1 MWKLISL
8 RETDL
13 NGWCIREPFVSGRE
27 QDFER
32 ERGNKPISASLPLS
46 LSIFFFFFSS
56 KIPPFLSFF
65 SLFLFLNTCFLFLGF
80 EIPNPLMLVSFS
92 CTWQRAPF
100 ILPTVTRF
108 YYFGPQQPL
117 SGLSVL
123 ANHHWSVCVPLPIA
137 R

>member
-27 QDFER
+27 QDLER
-32 ERGNKPISASLPLS
+32 ERGNQPINACLPPS

-56 KIPPFLSFF
+56 KIPLSYLFF

-92 CTWQRAPF
+92 CTRKMAPF
-100 ILPTVTRF
+100 ILPTVTEF
-108 YYFGPQQPL
+108 YYFDPQQPL

-123 ANHHWSVCVPLPIA
+123 ANHHWSVCVPLPIT